1 MMRYEAFAG
10 SFYTFDKK
18 ELEQFIDKALQEANV
33 DKEIAEHA
41 VSFVAPHAG
50 YIYSG
55 HVAAYTYKAIK
66 IMANARKVDTFIIIG
81 PNHTGYGAPIA
92 ISAEDWHMP
101 FGVVKN
107 DLKLSKLIAEK
118 SNYINLDESAH
129 SNEHSI
135 EVQLPFL
142 QKVVED
148 PKCVFICMGDQSIGA
163 SKELAKAILEASKE
177 LGREVAVI
185 ASSDFNH
192 YESAEVAE
200 GKDMPAI
207 EALLKLDYHE
217 FNKRLE
223 QSGDTACGF
232 GPITVATIFAKEKG
246 AKAGY
251 LLKYA
256 NSGDANGDYSSVV
269 AYASIIFA

>member
-18 ELEQFIDKALQEANV
+18 GLGQFIDKALQEANV
-33 DKEIAEHA
+33 DKGIAEHA

-55 HVAAYTYKAIK
+55 RVAAYTYKAIN
-66 IMANARKVDTFIIIG
+66 IMANTRKVDTFIIIG
-81 PNHTGYGAPIA
+81 PNHTGYGTPISV
-92 ISAEDWHMP
+92 SAQDWHMP
-101 FGVVKN
+101 FGIVKN
-107 DLKLSKLIAEK
+107 DFELSKLITEK

-142 QKVVED
+142 QKTVEN
-148 PKCVFICMGDQSIGA
+148 PKCVFICMGDQSIEA
-163 SKELAKAILEASKE
+163 SRELAKAVLDASKE
-177 LGREVAVI
+177 LGREIAII

-192 YESAEVAE
+192 YESAEVAKK
-200 GKDMPAI
+200 KDMPAI
-207 EALLKLDYHE
+207 EALLKLDYLE

-232 GPITVATIFAKEKG
+232 GPITVAAIFAKEKR
-246 AKAGY
+246 AKSGH

>member
-18 ELEQFIDKALQEANV
+18 ELGQFIDKALQEANV

-55 HVAAYTYKAIK
+55 HVAAYTYKAIN

-81 PNHTGYGAPIA
+81 PNHTGYGTPIS

-142 QKVVED
+142 QKTVED

-192 YESAEVAE
+192 YESAEVAKS
-200 GKDMPAI
+200 KDMPAI
-207 EALLKLDYHE
+207 EALLKLDYLE

-232 GPITVATIFAKEKG
+232 GPITVATIFANEKG
-246 AKAGY
+246 AKAGH

>member
-1 MMRYEAFAG
+1 MRYEAFAG

-18 ELEQFIDKALQEANV
+18 GLGQFIDKALQEANV
-33 DKEIAEHA
+33 DKGIAEHA

-55 HVAAYTYKAIK
+55 RVAAYTYKAIN
-66 IMANARKVDTFIIIG
+66 IMASARKVDTFIIIG
-81 PNHTGYGAPIA
+81 PNHTGYGTPISV
-92 ISAEDWHMP
+92 SAEDWHMP
-101 FGVVKN
+101 FGIVKN
-107 DLKLSKLIAEK
+107 DLELSKLITEK

-142 QKVVED
+142 QKTVEN
-148 PKCVFICMGDQSIGA
+148 PKCVFICMGDQSIEA
-163 SKELAKAILEASKE
+163 SRELAKAVLDASKE
-177 LGREVAVI
+177 LGREIAII

-192 YESAEVAE
+192 YESAEVAKN
-200 GKDMPAI
+200 KDMPAI
-207 EALLKLDYHE
+207 EALLKLDYLE

-232 GPITVATIFAKEKG
+232 GPITVAAIFAKEKG
-246 AKAGY
+246 AKSGH

>member
-1 MMRYEAFAG
+1 MRYEAFAG

-18 ELEQFIDKALQEANV
+18 ELGQFIDKALQEANV
-33 DKEIAEHA
+33 DKGVAEHA
-41 VSFVAPHAG
+41 LSFVAPHAG

-55 HVAAYTYKAIK
+55 RVAAYTYKAIEL
-66 IMANARKVDTFIIIG
+66 MVSARKIDTFIIIG
-81 PNHTGYGAPIA
+81 PNHTGFGTPIS

-101 FGVVKN
+101 FGIVKN
-107 DLKLSKLIAEK
+107 DLQLSKLIAEK
-118 SNYINLDESAH
+118 SDYINLDESAH
-129 SNEHSI
+129 VNEHSI

-142 QKVVED
+142 QKVVEN
-148 PKCVFICMGDQSIGA
+148 PKCVFICMGDQGIDA
-163 SKELAKAILEASKE
+163 SRELAEAILEASKE

-192 YESAEVAE
+192 YESAEVAKR
-200 GKDMPAI
+200 KDMPAI
-207 EALLKLDYHE
+207 EALLKLDYLE

-246 AKAGY
+246 AKSGH

-256 NSGDANGDYSSVV
+256 NSGDANNDYSSVV